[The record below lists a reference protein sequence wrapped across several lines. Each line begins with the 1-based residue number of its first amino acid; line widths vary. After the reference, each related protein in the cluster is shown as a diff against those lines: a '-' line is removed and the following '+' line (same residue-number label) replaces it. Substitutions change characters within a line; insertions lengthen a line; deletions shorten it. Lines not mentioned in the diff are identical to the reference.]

1 MKAEKRRE
9 WSEKRQ
15 GRERK
20 SEMERKEKE
29 KFLKNYK
36 QC

>member
-9 WSEKRQ
+9 WREKRQ